1 MLDFFDK
8 IQSLIIRIIKLA
20 LTLLCLGVVTQLLI
34 NDKILGKIDQ
44 FGSITS
50 VSCFSEVTAAQ
61 YNGNI
66 KINATIKER
75 IVKTIQDI
83 VIFFVIV
90 YLFPYLSKHNI
101 AL

>member
-1 MLDFFDK
+1 MPTEVAIEFIYQVPIADFVNT
-8 IQSLIIRIIKLA
+8 SRYA
-20 LTLLCLGVVTQLLI
+20 A

-75 IVKTIQDI
+75 IVKTVQDI
-83 VIFFVIV
+83 VIFFVIIF
-90 YLFPYLSKHNI
+90 LFPYLSKHNI